1 MATVDW
7 TAVDKTIS
15 KGIVPLLVDAFTD
28 GFNNDIKLE
37 YGKKLKLEDS
47 GGDYHD
53 IYVSGTSL
61 VIPST
66 ISENRDDSV
75 PQYFGTG
82 SDVGFVFDGTDFHVN
97 AGTDD
102 LVINIGDGTDSF
114 DIKVYGNT
122 ASDLVTFDASGN
134 IISFDGV
141 DVWLKDADILYF
153 GDGKD
158 VQVRWD
164 ATDLDILP
172 AADDSII
179 KFGNGTL
186 NFDIW
191 IYGNTADDNI
201 IFDASAKTLSFDGV
215 DIYMEDADN
224 ITFGDSKDVVVQFD
238 ATDFTITGVSDDL
251 VIKIGNGTNDFDIT
265 WYGETVANTVEFDAS
280 SDKVTFDAVDLYM
293 GDSDYIYLGD
303 GADVEMV
310 FDGTDFV
317 IVPGTDE
324 IALKFGDGT
333 VSWNMYWYADAA
345 AKYVYFDV
353 TNNQVDFEDIDL
365 HFGDNDILEFGDGTD
380 VYMRWDA
387 TDFDILP
394 AADDTVMKFGNGTLS
409 FDIWI
414 YGATADDNI
423 IFDASAKTL
432 SFDGVDIY
440 MEDADNISFGN
451 SQDVVFQFDATDFT
465 ITGASDDL
473 VIKVGNGTYSFDL
486 IWYGN
491 TAGDSIAIDASAN
504 TLTAN
509 GIDVYLL
516 DSDNLSFGD
525 AQDIVIQF
533 DGSDF
538 AITAAADDELM
549 TVGDGT
555 QSIDL
560 QWFGASADDYIYFDV
575 SGNTFDLGQDDHGI
589 DLRLYGATTGKLIKW
604 DQTNDELD
612 VTATIE
618 MQTTNKIQFRDTG
631 VYINSDADASLSLVS
646 DGAIKLSGRVWFH
659 DANTETLTGNKTLLV
674 TDYMLQFLDPDGA
687 RTVTLPAEASS
698 AGLVFIIANA
708 AGGAEDITVQDD
720 APATVVTIGQ
730 NESGIV
736 FCDGTTWHGMVGGVS

>member
-1 MATVDW
+1 L
-7 TAVDKTIS
+7 IS
-15 KGIVPLLVDAFTD
+15 KGNIRLIKEGFED
-28 GFNNDIKLE
+28 GFDNDIKIG
-37 YGKKLKLEDS
+37 YGNKLKLEDS
-47 GGDYHD
+47 GGAYHD
-53 IYVSGTSL
+53 IYISGTSL

-66 ISENRDDSV
+66 ISENRDDNV
-75 PQYFGTG
+75 AQYFGTG
-82 SDVGFVFDGTDFHVN
+82 SDVGFIFDATDFHIN

-102 LVINIGDGTDSF
+102 LVINVGNGTKSF
-114 DIKVYGNT
+114 DLNVYGNT
-122 ASDLVTFDASGN
+122 ANDLIAFDASGN
-134 IISFDGV
+134 LLTLDGV
-141 DVWLKDADILYF
+141 DFWLKDADILYF
-153 GDGKD
+153 GDAKD
-158 VQVRWD
+158 IQMRWD
-164 ATDLDILP
+164 ATDFDILP
-172 AADDSII
+172 VADDTIL

-186 NFDIW
+186 SFDLW
-191 IYGNTADDNI
+191 WYGTAATNYVKFDAGDAKVYFEDTDARFGDNDEI
-201 IFDASAKTLSFDGV
+201 EFGDSGDITLIFDA
-215 DIYMEDADN
+215 ADFN
-224 ITFGDSKDVVVQFD
+224 ILG
-238 ATDFTITGVSDDL
+238 ASDDL
-251 VIKIGNGTNDFDIT
+251 VIYIGNGTNDFDVI

-280 SDKVTFDAVDLYM
+280 SDKVTFDAVDLFM

-303 GADVEMV
+303 GSDVEIA
-310 FDGTDFV
+310 FDSTDFV

-324 IALKFGDGT
+324 LALKFGDGV

-353 TNNQVDFEDIDL
+353 TNDQVDFEDIDL
-365 HFGDNDILEFGDGTD
+365 HMGDDDVLEFGGTAGGD
-380 VYMRWDA
+380 VYMRWDV

-394 AADDTVMKFGNGTLS
+394 AADDTILKFGNGTQS

-414 YGATADDNI
+414 YGETAADNI

-432 SFDGVDIY
+432 SFDGVDVY
-440 MEDADNISFGN
+440 MEDADNISFGDG
-451 SQDVVFQFDATDFT
+451 QDVVVQFDATDFT
-465 ITGASDDL
+465 ITGVKDDL
-473 VIKVGNGTYSFDL
+473 VIKVGNGTNSFDL

-491 TAGDSIAIDASAN
+491 TASDSIAIDASGN

-516 DSDNLSFGD
+516 DADNLSFGD

-533 DGSDF
+533 DGADF

-555 QSIDL
+555 ESIDL
-560 QWFGASADDYIYFDV
+560 QWFGATADDYIYFDV

-589 DLRLYGATTGKLIKW
+589 DLRLYGASTGKMIKW

-618 MQTTNKIQFRDTG
+618 MQTISKLQFRDTAI
-631 VYINSDADASLSLVS
+631 YIQSDADASLSLVS

-659 DANTETLTGNKTLLV
+659 DANTETLSGNRTLLI
-674 TDYMLQFLDPDGA
+674 TDYMLQFIDPDGA
-687 RTVTLPAEASS
+687 RTITLPAEASS

-730 NESGIV
+730 NESAMV
-736 FCDGTTWHGMVGGVS
+736 FCDGVTWFGMVGANT